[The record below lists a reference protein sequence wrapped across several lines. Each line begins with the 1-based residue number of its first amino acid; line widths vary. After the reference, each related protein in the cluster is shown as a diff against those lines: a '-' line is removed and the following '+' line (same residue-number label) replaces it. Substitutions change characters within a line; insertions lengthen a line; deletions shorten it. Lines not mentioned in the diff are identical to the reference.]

1 MRYIY
6 NPSTDPAFNL
16 AAEEYLLTESGD
28 EIFMLW
34 RNRPAV
40 IVGRNQNTL
49 AEIDEAFTRERG
61 IPVVR
66 RLSGGGAVF
75 HDLGNI
81 NFTFINNGT
90 PSEGLDFERFT
101 VPIQRALRS
110 MGVECVFSGRNDL
123 LIDGKKFSGNAQHFH
138 GGRIL
143 HHGTLLFSSDM
154 TDLSGALRVD
164 PEKYRDKAVKSVRS
178 RVTNISSHL
187 PAPMEVTDF
196 IKALMDFVSG
206 GAAPDDMALTDG
218 ESQAIEAMAE
228 KRYRTWDWNFGSSP
242 AYNFAKRTRTEGG
255 LLDVNL
261 YVKKGRILTA
271 RLFGDYFGVRDVDGL
286 EERLV
291 GCRHERGEIEARLKD
306 VALNEYLHNV
316 TLPVLLDCLF

>member
-1 MRYIY
+1 MRYIH
-6 NPSTDPAFNL
+6 NQSTDPAFNL
-16 AAEEYLLTESGD
+16 AAEEWLLTESGD
-28 EIFMLW
+28 EVFMLW

-49 AEIDEAFTRERG
+49 AEIDETFTRERD

-81 NFTFINNGT
+81 NFTFINNGN

-101 VPIQRALRS
+101 VPIQQALRS
-110 MGVECVFSGRNDL
+110 MDVECVFSGRNDL

-143 HHGTLLFSSDM
+143 HHGTLLFASDM

-187 PAPMEVTDF
+187 EKPMEVTEF
-196 IKALMDFVSG
+196 IEALMAFVSDN
-206 GAAPDDMALTDG
+206 ASPDHMALTDG
-218 ESQAIEAMAE
+218 ETEAIDRLAD
-228 KRYRTWDWNFGSSP
+228 KRYRTWNWNFGSSP
-242 AYNFAKRTRTEGG
+242 AYNFSRRTRTPGG

-261 YVKKGRILTA
+261 YVKKGRVLKA
-271 RLFGDYFGVRDVDGL
+271 RLFGDYFGVRDVAEL

-291 GCRHERGEIEARLKD
+291 GSRHDRREIEERLSGIPLD
-306 VALNEYLHNV
+306 DYLHGV
-316 TLPVLLDCLF
+316 TLPTLLDCLF

>member
-16 AAEEYLLTESGD
+16 AAEEWLMTEAEED
-28 EIFMLW
+28 VFMLW

-81 NFTFINNGT
+81 NFTFINSGNPG
-90 PSEGLDFERFT
+90 EGLDFERFT
-101 VPIQRALRS
+101 VPIQQALRS
-110 MGVECVFSGRNDL
+110 MDVECVFSGRNDL
-123 LIDGKKFSGNAQHFH
+123 LIDGRKFSGNAQHFH
-138 GGRIL
+138 AGRIL

-187 PAPMEVTDF
+187 PAPMEVTAF

-206 GAAPDDMALTDG
+206 GASSEDLALTGAEAD
-218 ESQAIEAMAE
+218 AIEELADR
-228 KRYRTWDWNFGSSP
+228 RYRTWDWNFGSSP
-242 AYNFAKRTRTEGG
+242 AYNFSRRTRTEGG

-261 YVKKGRILTA
+261 YVKKGRILKA
-271 RLFGDYFGVRDVDGL
+271 RLFGDYFGVRDVEEL
-286 EERLV
+286 EERLL
-291 GCRHERGEIEARLKD
+291 GSRHERGEIASRLD
-306 VALNEYLHNV
+306 GVDLDEYLHGV

>member
-16 AAEEYLLTESGD
+16 AAEEWLLTNSD
-28 EIFMLW
+28 QEIFMLW

-49 AEIDEAFTRERG
+49 AEIDEAFTRRRG

-110 MGVECVFSGRNDL
+110 MDVECVFSGRNDL
-123 LIDGKKFSGNAQHFH
+123 LIEGKKFSGNAQHFH

-187 PAPMEVTDF
+187 NAPMEVTEF
-196 IKALMDFVSG
+196 IRALMDFVSS
-206 GAAPDDMALTDG
+206 GASPDDMALTDAETG
-218 ESQAIEAMAE
+218 TIENMAE

-242 AYNFAKRTRTEGG
+242 AYNFEKRTRTQGG

-261 YVKKGRILTA
+261 FVKKGRILKA
-271 RLFGDYFGVRDVDGL
+271 RLFGDYFGVRDVDAL
-286 EERLV
+286 EERLI
-291 GCRHERGEIEARLKD
+291 GSRHERGEIETRLKD
-306 VALNEYLHNV
+306 VALDEYLHGV

>member
-16 AAEEYLLTESGD
+16 AAEEWLMTRSEED
-28 EIFMLW
+28 VFMLW

-81 NFTFINNGT
+81 NFTFINSGNPG
-90 PSEGLDFERFT
+90 EGLDFERFT
-101 VPIQRALRS
+101 IPIQQALRS
-110 MGVECVFSGRNDL
+110 MDVECVFSGRNDL

-138 GGRIL
+138 AGRVL

-187 PAPMEVTDF
+187 PAPMEVTAF

-206 GAAPDDMALTDG
+206 GASREDLALTGAEAD
-218 ESQAIEAMAE
+218 AIEELADR
-228 KRYRTWDWNFGSSP
+228 RYRTWDWNFGSSP
-242 AYNFAKRTRTEGG
+242 AYNFSRRTRTDGG

-261 YVKKGRILTA
+261 YVKKGRILKA
-271 RLFGDYFGVRDVDGL
+271 RLFGDYFGVRDVEEL
-286 EERLV
+286 EERLL
-291 GCRHERGEIEARLKD
+291 GSRHERGEIAARLD
-306 VALNEYLHNV
+306 GVGLGEYLHGV
-316 TLPVLLDCLF
+316 SLPVFLDCLF

>member
-16 AAEEYLLTESGD
+16 AAEELLLTQSAD

-49 AEIDEAFTRERG
+49 AEIDETFTRERG

-81 NFTFINNGT
+81 NFTFINNGNPT
-90 PSEGLDFERFT
+90 EGLDFERFT
-101 VPIQRALRS
+101 VPIQKALAA
-110 MGVECVFSGRNDL
+110 MGVACEFSGRNDL
-123 LIDGKKFSGNAQHFH
+123 LIEGKKFSGNAQHFH

-154 TDLSGALRVD
+154 ADLSGALRVD

-187 PAPMEVTDF
+187 PAPMEVTEF

-206 GAAPDDMALTDG
+206 GASPDDMALTDA
-218 ESQAIEAMAE
+218 ESKTVESMAE

-242 AYNFAKRTRTEGG
+242 AYNFSKRTRTEGG

-271 RLFGDYFGVRDVDGL
+271 RLFGDYFGVRDVDAL
-286 EERLV
+286 EERLT
-291 GCRHERGEIEARLKD
+291 GCRHERGEIESRLAD
-306 VALNEYLHNV
+306 VNLDDYLHGV